1 MLLGKKLQYKKKLKL
16 VVLIVNSYFPKCA
29 SYNQSVLCRILY
41 PMMQC
46 TQIFSFQWDKTNC
59 DLLFDYLFRQS
70 VKKQT
75 NKKFFFV

>member
-41 PMMQC
+41 DAMHSN
-46 TQIFSFQWDKTNC
+46 I
-59 DLLFDYLFRQS
+59 
-70 VKKQT
+70 
-75 NKKFFFV
+75 